1 MTFRA
6 FQCSVLSAAAVL
18 LGASAQAA
26 PTNPANDCAGL
37 PNTAQLEAALAA
49 VVPTG
54 AGGSGTSNG
63 GLNFPMWA
71 TVVNRYGVVCAVAT
85 TGTAMDDAWLN
96 SRVISAQKAYTAN
109 GFSRPTFALSTAN
122 LYVATQ
128 PGGSLFGLQASNPV
142 DPRVVYR
149 GDSTRYGTAT
159 DPMLGLKPGGI
170 NVFGGGV
177 ALYSATGKLG
187 AVGVSGDT
195 SCADHNVAWRVRNN
209 LGTVVRTGVTVA
221 NRVPGG
227 VRAAQVGTTT
237 QPVATAGDDGI
248 MYGTTPGSF
257 QHVACGNTEPTITLP
272 AVTN

>member
-1 MTFRA
+1 MSKFRCKPTA
-6 FQCSVLSAAAVL
+6 IVAAATTL
-18 LGASAQAA
+18 LCGAALAA
-26 PTNPANDCAGL
+26 PNNPANDCVGL
-37 PNTAQLEAALAA
+37 PNTAQLEAALTA
-49 VVPTG
+49 VVG
-54 AGGSGTSNG
+54 ANG
-63 GLNFPMWA
+63 GLDFPMWA

-122 LYVATQ
+122 LFSAVQ

-142 DPRVVYR
+142 DPRVVFR

-177 ALYSATGKLG
+177 ALYSASGKLG

-195 SCADHNVAWRVRNN
+195 SCADHNVAWRLRHR
-209 LGTVVRTGVTVA
+209 LATGAYTGVTVA

-237 QPVATAGDDGI
+237 QPVAASGDDGI
-248 MYGTTPGSF
+248 MYGNTGF
-257 QHVACGNTEPTITLP
+257 QHVDCGNTEKAITLP
-272 AVTN
+272 AVAN